1 MPNEISGE
9 SRKIARLISLSFFS
23 KKEEAGLLSE
33 ISGESRKISHL
44 ISLSFFSKK
53 DEAGS
58 SRQRRVCRVGAGV
71 ETVAFS
77 NNTPGFPSCVEPSI
91 VQDIRGFKKLQMP
104 RNHPRIMQT
113 SLCCVGSWQA
123 NCDIQILLYDS
134 DPLNPSPAD
143 IAKATDYIVG
153 YACKGNESLKTE
165 KLHMTSL
172 ILQSHEVAGDDSDVI
187 RVARQ
192 LLNQTVGNKMIS
204 KQECMVHLGQLRLFE
219 CSETISNDSYCFDY
233 SHGNDIPE
241 DLQQLIQLINTLP
254 KTVPEESNDPSA
266 LDFGLTYDWS
276 TLSYPVSFYC
286 CFPLFHLPCFSHA
299 FK

>member
-113 SLCCVGSWQA
+113 SLRCVRSWRA
-123 NCDIQILLYDS
+123 NCDVQILLYDS

-219 CSETISNDSYCFDY
+219 CSETIETHSLSGYYRLSPDQS
-233 SHGNDIPE
+233 
-241 DLQQLIQLINTLP
+241 DLLHCSLNMRPGFPSMKTAHFMTITMSSRRIQAMLGSTVFLILLEHVLNL
-254 KTVPEESNDPSA
+254 
-266 LDFGLTYDWS
+266 S
-276 TLSYPVSFYC
+276 TL
-286 CFPLFHLPCFSHA
+286 
-299 FK
+299 